1 LDAGADATRLHES
14 FHERNLIDACAEV
27 EVRECGEG
35 LFAQVSSTVDVIAA
49 LLVAVCKV
57 LLIGIDMAG
66 EASGYGPHGTG
77 AQVLQQ
83 DRVGHE
89 ASDATIAI
97 DERMNPQDAVMGRG
111 GG

>member
-1 LDAGADATRLHES
+1 
-14 FHERNLIDACAEV
+14 
-27 EVRECGEG
+27 
-35 LFAQVSSTVDVIAA
+35 
-49 LLVAVCKV
+49 
-57 LLIGIDMAG
+57 
-66 EASGYGPHGTG
+66 
-77 AQVLQQ
+77 VLQQ